1 MTEDPQTDLP
11 EDDDPQELS
20 LDRLGEAYAQ
30 VVRQQAEQDG
40 ETAERRGQL
49 VADKMA
55 DEDDAGDNEDES
67 LLEEEEDLNDPS
79 VDDDSPCPLSPE
91 TIVESI
97 LFVGTPRGDKLTS
110 KSIASVMRDVSAKE
124 VTAIAKKLNQRYEE
138 EDAAYRIGLDSG
150 SMKMVLA
157 EDLTELQNEFFG
169 RNRAAT
175 LSQGAIDVLAVVAY
189 RQPIGRD
196 EIEKAR
202 NKSVG
207 SVLSQLVRRNLLTTI
222 ADENNARKKL
232 YKTTDRFLELFQLA
246 DLEDLPQ
253 AHDFSDIDEFD

>member
-1 MTEDPQTDLP
+1 MTEDPQPDLP
-11 EDDDPQELS
+11 EEEDPQELS

-40 ETAERRGQL
+40 SAVGQRGQL

-55 DEDDAGDNEDES
+55 DEDERGDIEDES
-67 LLEEEEDLNDPS
+67 LFEDEELDDPS
-79 VDDDSPCPLSPE
+79 ADDDSPCPLSPE

-97 LFVGTPRGDKLTS
+97 LFVGVPRGEKLTS

-124 VTAIAKKLNQRYEE
+124 VNAIAKKLKKRYEE
-138 EDAAYRIGLDSG
+138 EDAAYRIDVDSG
-150 SMKMVLA
+150 SIKMVLA

-175 LSQGAIDVLAVVAY
+175 LSQKALDVLAVVAY

-202 NKSVG
+202 NKPVG
-207 SVLSQLVRRNLLTTI
+207 SVLNQLVKRNLLSSVV
-222 ADENNARKKL
+222 DENNARKKL
-232 YKTTDRFLELFQLA
+232 YKTCLLYTSPSPRD
-246 DLEDLPQ
+246 
-253 AHDFSDIDEFD
+253 